1 MPSRPTPTDI
11 PPTKSLRDA
20 QKDVTRQRLVAA
32 ATVVFSRDGY
42 VAGTIEDVAAA
53 AGVSRATFYL
63 HFKDKGEVLS
73 PLLDRLADESM
84 KIYEDLV
91 ALGEATPD
99 QLNRWMSDTVR
110 YWERN
115 LREVD
120 VVQQALATDPSSTES
135 YLLALEKSVR
145 IMSEHLVERRGID
158 QAEARLTGRLLILQL
173 DRLCFFWIV
182 RGMPVD
188 MDRDSIIELMTS
200 IWWKALYAED
210 VGTRKRES

>member
-1 MPSRPTPTDI
+1 MDL
-11 PPTKSLRDA
+11 PPAKSLRDA

-32 ATVVFSRDGY
+32 ATVVFARDGY

-63 HFKDKGEVLS
+63 HFKDKRDVLS

-91 ALGEATPD
+91 ALGEPTPD
-99 QLNRWMSDTVR
+99 QLQRWMSETVR

-115 LREVD
+115 LHEVD
-120 VVQQALATDPSSTES
+120 VVQQALATDPSYAES

-145 IMSEHLVERRGID
+145 IMSEHLVERRGMD

-182 RGMPVD
+182 RGMPVE
-188 MDRDSIIELMTS
+188 MDRDAIIELMTN

-210 VGTRKRES
+210 VGRGKHER